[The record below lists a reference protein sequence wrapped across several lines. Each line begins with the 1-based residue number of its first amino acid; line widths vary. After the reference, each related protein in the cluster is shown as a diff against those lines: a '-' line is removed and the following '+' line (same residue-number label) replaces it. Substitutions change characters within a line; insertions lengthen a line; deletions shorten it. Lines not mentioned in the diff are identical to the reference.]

1 MGKWL
6 SDRIVEEAGR
16 RIYESQQS
24 RLSDQ
29 TTSAAK
35 RAWRS
40 DDVPEKFWDSYVEDA
55 RAALSLTSIAGA
67 RRAGRDVDELLDRGG
82 EEKPAGYRR
91 HRRVYGELGRR
102 GRAEKKRSA
111 DGCPGGPSSP
121 SSRQNKFRGLQ
132 VRHVDPARSRLARG
146 LRAASAALRSRS
158 REAHDGVRSADG
170 TNRTDEARRKPKR
183 LPAPATKQRRHHLT
197 QSLTA
202 L

>member
-1 MGKWL
+1 LPRCRRRRLRETLHDCSVSTCEVFVSKWL

-67 RRAGRDVDELLDRGG
+67 RTVSD
-82 EEKPAGYRR
+82 
-91 HRRVYGELGRR
+91 
-102 GRAEKKRSA
+102 
-111 DGCPGGPSSP
+111 
-121 SSRQNKFRGLQ
+121 
-132 VRHVDPARSRLARG
+132 
-146 LRAASAALRSRS
+146 
-158 REAHDGVRSADG
+158 
-170 TNRTDEARRKPKR
+170 
-183 LPAPATKQRRHHLT
+183 
-197 QSLTA
+197 
-202 L
+202 